1 MKLLHKTTLYYVIIS
16 IPLFGLAAFLS
27 YFVIKS
33 EIKNGAEEVLYT
45 DFQNAKKII
54 RSFDHPQNI
63 ILSSDGLS
71 KIILSNKPLTKTIL
85 KDTTIFDTIEKETV
99 EYSILKSNYTHKNQ
113 LYQIDIVKNNME
125 ADELLEG
132 LWSGFGILLLLLGV
146 AFLLLNWII
155 SKSIWKPF
163 YKTIQQ
169 LESYDIKKHDNFQLE
184 SVSTYEF
191 NQLNATLNIMTRKI
205 QDDFSQH
212 KEFTENASHE
222 MQTPLAVIKANLSLL
237 MQSSNLSEGDMNSIQ
252 AIENTV
258 KKLSA
263 LNRTLLLL
271 TKIDNQQY
279 SIQAIENTV
288 KKLSALNR
296 TLLLLTKI
304 DNLQYSK
311 NKKIDLTIISKNIL
325 GHYTEL
331 ISTKELILEIDFQE
345 KLEVT
350 INETLAEILVSNL
363 IQNAIRHNTTGGKIR
378 LKTSVNSLSISNSGD
393 PLSIPES
400 DLFVRFRKSETTSES
415 MGLGLSL
422 VKSIMDVYR
431 YTITY
436 EFSNNLH
443 TFKLTF

>member
-1 MKLLHKTTLYYVIIS
+1 MKLLHKTTLSYVLIS
-16 IPLFGLAAFLS
+16 IPLIGLAAFIS
-27 YFVIKS
+27 YFVIKA
-33 EIKNGAEEVLYT
+33 EIKNGSEEVLYT

-54 RSFDHPQNI
+54 RSFNHSQNI

-71 KIILSNKPLTKTIL
+71 KIILSNKPLDKTIL
-85 KDTTIFDTIEKETV
+85 KDTTIFDPIEKETI

-169 LESYDIKKHDNFQLE
+169 LENYDIKKHDNFQLE

-191 NQLNATLNIMTRKI
+191 NQLNATLNTMTRKI

-237 MQSSNLSEGDMNSIQ
+237 MQSSNLTEGDMNSIE

-271 TKIDNQQY
+271 TKIENQQY
-279 SIQAIENTV
+279 TENT
-288 KKLSALNR
+288 
-296 TLLLLTKI
+296 
-304 DNLQYSK
+304 
-311 NKKIDLTIISKNIL
+311 KIDLTLICKNIL
-325 GHYTEL
+325 DHYAEI
-331 ISTKELILEIDFQE
+331 ISAKELILEIDFQE

-350 INETLAEILVSNL
+350 MNETLAEILVSNL
-363 IQNAIRHNTTGGKIR
+363 IQNAIRHNTTGSKIR
-378 LKTSVNSLSISNSGD
+378 LKTSINSLSISNSGD

-422 VKSIMDVYR
+422 VKSVVDVYR

>member
-16 IPLFGLAAFLS
+16 IPLVGLAAFLS

-54 RSFDHPQNI
+54 RSFNHPQNI

-71 KIILSNKPLTKTIL
+71 KIILSNKPLDKTIL
-85 KDTTIFDTIEKETV
+85 KDTTIFDPIEKETI

-169 LESYDIKKHDNFQLE
+169 LESYDIKKHDNFHLE
-184 SVSTYEF
+184 SASTYEF
-191 NQLNATLNIMTRKI
+191 NQLNATLNTMTRKI

-237 MQSSNLSEGDMNSIQ
+237 MQSSNLSEGDMNSIE

-279 SIQAIENTV
+279 AE
-288 KKLSALNR
+288 
-296 TLLLLTKI
+296 
-304 DNLQYSK
+304 
-311 NKKIDLTIISKNIL
+311 NKKIDLTVISKNIL
-325 GHYTEL
+325 DHYAEI
-331 ISTKELILEIDFQE
+331 ISAKELILEIDFQE

-350 INETLAEILVSNL
+350 MNETLAEILVSNL
-363 IQNAIRHNTTGGKIR
+363 IQNAIRHNVQGGKIR

-415 MGLGLSL
+415 MGLGLSV
-422 VKSIMDVYR
+422 VKSVVDVYR
-431 YTITY
+431 YRITY

>member
-16 IPLFGLAAFLS
+16 IPLVGLAAFLS

-33 EIKNGAEEVLYT
+33 EINNGAEEVLYT

-54 RSFDHPQNI
+54 RSFNHPQNI

-71 KIILSNKPLTKTIL
+71 KIILSNKPLDKTIL
-85 KDTTIFDTIEKETV
+85 KDTTIFDPIEKETI

-169 LESYDIKKHDNFQLE
+169 LESYDIKKHDNFHLE

-191 NQLNATLNIMTRKI
+191 NQLNATLNTMTRKI

-222 MQTPLAVIKANLSLL
+222 NSFSCNQSEFIVI
-237 MQSSNLSEGDMNSIQ
+237 D
-252 AIENTV
+252 AI
-258 KKLSA
+258 
-263 LNRTLLLL
+263 
-271 TKIDNQQY
+271 
-279 SIQAIENTV
+279 
-288 KKLSALNR
+288 
-296 TLLLLTKI
+296 
-304 DNLQYSK
+304 
-311 NKKIDLTIISKNIL
+311 
-325 GHYTEL
+325 
-331 ISTKELILEIDFQE
+331 F
-345 KLEVT
+345 
-350 INETLAEILVSNL
+350 
-363 IQNAIRHNTTGGKIR
+363 
-378 LKTSVNSLSISNSGD
+378 
-393 PLSIPES
+393 
-400 DLFVRFRKSETTSES
+400 
-415 MGLGLSL
+415 
-422 VKSIMDVYR
+422 
-431 YTITY
+431 
-436 EFSNNLH
+436 
-443 TFKLTF
+443 

>member
-16 IPLFGLAAFLS
+16 IPLVGLAAFLS

-54 RSFDHPQNI
+54 RSFNLPQNI

-71 KIILSNKPLTKTIL
+71 KIILSNKPLDKTIL
-85 KDTTIFDTIEKETV
+85 KDTTIFDPIEKETI
-99 EYSILKSNYTHKNQ
+99 EYSILKSNYTYKNQ
-113 LYQIDIVKNNME
+113 LYQIDIVKNNIE
-125 ADELLEG
+125 DDELLEG
-132 LWSGFGILLLLLGV
+132 LWSGFGILLLLLGA
-146 AFLLLNWII
+146 AFLLLNWIT

-169 LESYDIKKHDNFQLE
+169 LENYDIKKHDNFQLE
-184 SVSTYEF
+184 SVSIYEF
-191 NQLNATLNIMTRKI
+191 NQLNATLNTMTHKI
-205 QDDFSQH
+205 QDDFNQH

-237 MQSSNLSEGDMNSIQ
+237 MQSSNLSEGEMNSIE

-271 TKIDNQQY
+271 TKIDNQQF
-279 SIQAIENTV
+279 SENT
-288 KKLSALNR
+288 N
-296 TLLLLTKI
+296 
-304 DNLQYSK
+304 
-311 NKKIDLTIISKNIL
+311 IDLTIICKNIL
-325 GHYTEL
+325 DSNAEI
-331 ISTKELILEIDFQE
+331 ISAKELILEIDFKE

-350 INETLAEILVSNL
+350 MNETLAEILVSNL
-363 IQNAIRHNTTGGKIR
+363 IQNAFRHNVQGGKLELI
-378 LKTSVNSLSISNSGD
+378 TSRNSLSISNSGD

-422 VKSIMDVYR
+422 VKSVVDVYR
-431 YTITY
+431 YTIRY

>member
-85 KDTTIFDTIEKETV
+85 KDTTIFDPIEKETV

-279 SIQAIENTV
+279 SE
-288 KKLSALNR
+288 
-296 TLLLLTKI
+296 
-304 DNLQYSK
+304 

>member
-16 IPLFGLAAFLS
+16 IPLVGLAAFLS

-54 RSFDHPQNI
+54 RSFNHSQNI

-71 KIILSNKPLTKTIL
+71 KIILSNKPLDKTIL
-85 KDTTIFDTIEKETV
+85 KDTTIFDPIEKETI

-169 LESYDIKKHDNFQLE
+169 LENYDIKKHDNFQLE

-191 NQLNATLNIMTRKI
+191 NQLNATLNTMTRKI

-237 MQSSNLSEGDMNSIQ
+237 MQSSNLSEGDMNSIE

-279 SIQAIENTV
+279 SEN
-288 KKLSALNR
+288 
-296 TLLLLTKI
+296 I
-304 DNLQYSK
+304 
-311 NKKIDLTIISKNIL
+311 KIDLTIICKNIL
-325 GHYTEL
+325 DHYAEI
-331 ISTKELILEIDFQE
+331 ISAKELIIEIDFQE

-350 INETLAEILVSNL
+350 MNETLAEILVSNL
-363 IQNAIRHNTTGGKIR
+363 IQNAIRHNVQGGKIR

-422 VKSIMDVYR
+422 VKSVLDVYR

>member
-16 IPLFGLAAFLS
+16 IPLVGLAAFLS

-54 RSFDHPQNI
+54 RSFNHPQNI

-71 KIILSNKPLTKTIL
+71 KIILSNKPLDKTIL
-85 KDTTIFDTIEKETV
+85 KDTTIFDPIEKETI

-169 LESYDIKKHDNFQLE
+169 LESYDIKKHDNFHLE
-184 SVSTYEF
+184 SASTYEF
-191 NQLNATLNIMTRKI
+191 NQLNATLNTMTRKI

-237 MQSSNLSEGDMNSIQ
+237 MQSSNLSEGDMNSIE

-279 SIQAIENTV
+279 AE
-288 KKLSALNR
+288 
-296 TLLLLTKI
+296 
-304 DNLQYSK
+304 
-311 NKKIDLTIISKNIL
+311 NKKIDLTVISKNIL
-325 GHYTEL
+325 DHYAEI
-331 ISTKELILEIDFQE
+331 ISAKELILEIDFQE

-350 INETLAEILVSNL
+350 MNETLAEILVSNL
-363 IQNAIRHNTTGGKIR
+363 IQNAIRHNVQGGKIR

-422 VKSIMDVYR
+422 VKSVVDVYR
-431 YTITY
+431 YRITY

>member
-16 IPLFGLAAFLS
+16 IPLVGLAAFLS

-71 KIILSNKPLTKTIL
+71 KIILSNKPLDKTIL
-85 KDTTIFDTIEKETV
+85 KDTIIFDPIEKETI

-132 LWSGFGILLLLLGV
+132 LWSGFGILLLFLGV

-169 LESYDIKKHDNFQLE
+169 LENYDIKKHDNFQLE

-191 NQLNATLNIMTRKI
+191 NQLNATLNTMTRKI
-205 QDDFSQH
+205 QNDFSQH

-237 MQSSNLSEGDMNSIQ
+237 MQSSNLSEGDMNSIE

-271 TKIDNQQY
+271 TKIDNQQF
-279 SIQAIENTV
+279 SE
-288 KKLSALNR
+288 
-296 TLLLLTKI
+296 
-304 DNLQYSK
+304 
-311 NKKIDLTIISKNIL
+311 NKKIDLTLICKNISD
-325 GHYTEL
+325 HYAEL

-350 INETLAEILVSNL
+350 MNETLAEILVSNL
-363 IQNAIRHNTTGGKIR
+363 IQNAIRHNVQGGKIELIISR
-378 LKTSVNSLSISNSGD
+378 NSLSISNSGD

-400 DLFVRFRKSETTSES
+400 DLFVRFRKSETTIES

-422 VKSIMDVYR
+422 VKSVVDVYQF
-431 YTITY
+431 TIAY